1 MKNKYGF
8 QNSCMGFS
16 FYQLKLSVNQL
27 SGITVLKCPFKRV
40 IFHEMFNLISIANYF
55 YTERVSCLLR
65 KGLLSDNDLPFNIVN
80 TVSCTCV
87 LRNLPK

>member
-40 IFHEMFNLISIANYF
+40 IFHEMFNGSFFQVFQVRHATLI
-55 YTERVSCLLR
+55 L
-65 KGLLSDNDLPFNIVN
+65 
-80 TVSCTCV
+80 
-87 LRNLPK
+87 

>member
-16 FYQLKLSVNQL
+16 FYQLKLKKKKESVNQL

-40 IFHEMFNLISIANYF
+40 IFHEMFN
-55 YTERVSCLLR
+55 
-65 KGLLSDNDLPFNIVN
+65 
-80 TVSCTCV
+80 
-87 LRNLPK
+87 